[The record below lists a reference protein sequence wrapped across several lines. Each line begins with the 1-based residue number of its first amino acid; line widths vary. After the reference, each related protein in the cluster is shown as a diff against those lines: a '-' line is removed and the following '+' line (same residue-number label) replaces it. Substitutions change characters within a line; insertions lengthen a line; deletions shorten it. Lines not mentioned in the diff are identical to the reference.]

1 MIKYIRGD
9 FMSTGIICEYNP
21 FHNGHL
27 YHINKIKEMFPDDI
41 IVLIMSSHFLQRG
54 DSSLINKW
62 DKTDIALSLG
72 VDIVIELPFVFS
84 SQGADIFAKGSI
96 EILKNMNVDRL
107 VFGSETDDIEILS
120 NIANVQIDNDDFDL
134 KVKTYLDEGISYP
147 TALSKAVYDL
157 TNIKIDKPNDLLA
170 ISYIKEIK
178 KQKANIK
185 PICIKRTNDFHSL
198 KLDNEIVSA
207 TSIRNAL
214 KENKEI
220 KKYVPSIVYDYLQK
234 ELSFTEEYFDLLKYK
249 IISDFNNLNIYHTVD
264 EGIENRIKKYI
275 YTSNSMDE
283 LINNIKTKRYTYNK
297 VKRMLTHILCS
308 YTKEEA
314 LRTQNSEYIRILGFN
329 KKGKDYLNKVKKT
342 SLLPIITGY
351 SNIKSEILDIEKRV
365 SSIYFLPFKQKNKNY
380 LMEME
385 YKNKPIIK

>member
-1 MIKYIRGD
+1 MILYIRGD